1 MSCGDVDGRRVGPVD
16 VLADH
21 HDRPA
26 RGSPRRS
33 RCVAAMCGSGGRPAL
48 RSGSPPRP
56 QGQAE
61 QVGEV
66 HAVSSAS
73 AWSTPR
79 TSRRAASSAARL
91 RLRRGEREAED
102 RPEQVDE
109 QVVGQVA
116 PVRDAAALEPAGGRR
131 WGEGGNLELQREG
144 GSCRCPARRRW
155 RPTPTC
161 GDDVEQRGQA
171 LQLLGAPDHGAVEP
185 DGFEPAPA
193 GGAAF
198 RPMTRKAWIG
208 SVLPLTSISP
218 RSSRSN
224 VSPAGGAS
232 SR

>member
-1 MSCGDVDGRRVGPVD
+1 M
-16 VLADH
+16 
-21 HDRPA
+21 
-26 RGSPRRS
+26 
-33 RCVAAMCGSGGRPAL
+33 
-48 RSGSPPRP
+48 
-56 QGQAE
+56 
-61 QVGEV
+61 
-66 HAVSSAS
+66 SSAS

-131 WGEGGNLELQREG
+131 WGEGGNLELGEKAALAD
-144 GSCRCPARRRW
+144 ARLADDER

-193 GGAAF
+193 GRRGLSADDAKGVDRLGLALDLDLAEIVEVERVAGKAA
-198 RPMTRKAWIG
+198 R
-208 SVLPLTSISP
+208 
-218 RSSRSN
+218 
-224 VSPAGGAS
+224 AS